1 MPCYLKDVA
10 TVKVDLKAVIKSKG
24 KVPTKDELKA
34 GLRVLLQ
41 QKKITPV
48 KFSELVRKIDA
59 CVEQKGH
66 VHDHVHEGW

>member
-10 TVKVDLKAVIKSKG
+10 TIKVDLKKVLKATG

-34 GLRVLLQ
+34 GLRVLLA
-41 QKKITPV
+41 QKKITPAR
-48 KFSELVRKIDA
+48 FTELVRKIDA
-59 CVEQKGH
+59 CVEQKNH